1 MRTHSPTA
9 VRCGL
14 IGVFAVL
21 AVALLVPTVSAQF
34 RPGQPGMPGGMPGMP
49 NIPRPQFPPIQPPR
63 FPDMPGMGG
72 GLGGLGGIPETVYYC
87 KKCKTELGRGMFPP
101 ASATC
106 RCGLTYNNGMAFDNG
121 QNNRPFG
128 GGPDL
133 QPPLNP
139 PFNPN
144 PNRVPPA
151 QPVNLPN
158 AGVPDLQPV
167 FAENNNG
174 AEVGRNNAP
183 LPPVDLGTPGSPSS
197 PTPAAVAPPKSS
209 NRALY
214 IIGGVV
220 LGLLVVLGMVVG
232 LLYVKANAKQSRPV
246 GRRRADWD
254 DE

>member
-1 MRTHSPTA
+1 M
-9 VRCGL
+9 
-14 IGVFAVL
+14 FAVL

-34 RPGQPGMPGGMPGMP
+34 PPRPGQPGMPGGMPGMP
-49 NIPRPQFPPIQPPR
+49 NIPRPQFPPIPPPQFPR

-72 GLGGLGGIPETVYYC
+72 PRMPDLPGPGFGGLPETIYYC
-87 KKCKTELGRGMFPP
+87 KKCKTELGRGPFPP

-106 RCGLTYNNGMAFDNG
+106 RCGLTYNNGVAFDNG
-121 QNNRPFG
+121 RNNRPFG

-167 FAENNNG
+167 FAEDNNG

-183 LPPVDLGTPGSPSS
+183 LPPVDLSTPGSPSN
-197 PTPAAVAPPKSS
+197 PAAATAAPPKAS
-209 NRALY
+209 NRVLY
-214 IIGGVV
+214 VIGGVV

-246 GRRRADWD
+246 RRRRADWD